1 MSGIAGMVLSLGMA
15 VDANVLIYER
25 TKEELRAGKG
35 TKQALAEGYKNAFSA
50 IFDSNLTSIITGI
63 ILFNFGTGPIRGFA
77 TTLIIGI
84 LCSFFSAVFLTR
96 LVYEHFMNKDKWL
109 NLTFTTGISKNLM
122 QNVHYN
128 FMGITKRSFTIW
140 GVIIVV
146 CIISFFVRGLAQ
158 SIDFTGGRNF
168 VVQFEQVVQPETV
181 RSLLQPK
188 VGDANVQAIAL
199 GTDGKTIRVT
209 TNYRINEDSPTIDA
223 EIEEFLYNALK
234 EGNLLG
240 EGTTLEIFIDRD
252 NRAGGLSSVLRR

>member
-1 MSGIAGMVLSLGMA
+1 MG
-15 VDANVLIYER
+15 
-25 TKEELRAGKG
+25 
-35 TKQALAEGYKNAFSA
+35 
-50 IFDSNLTSIITGI
+50 
-63 ILFNFGTGPIRGFA
+63 
-77 TTLIIGI
+77 
-84 LCSFFSAVFLTR
+84 
-96 LVYEHFMNKDKWL
+96 KDKWL

-128 FMGITKRSFTIW
+128 FMGVTKRSFIIW
-140 GVIIVV
+140 GAVIVV
-146 CIISFFVRGLAQ
+146 CIISFFVRGLSQ

-209 TNYRINEDSPTIDA
+209 TNYRIEEDSPTIDA
-223 EIEEFLYNALK
+223 EIEEFLYDALK

-252 NRAGGLSSVLRR
+252 NRTGGSIISHRKLVQVSLMISKHLLFGQLCWL

>member
-1 MSGIAGMVLSLGMA
+1 
-15 VDANVLIYER
+15 
-25 TKEELRAGKG
+25 
-35 TKQALAEGYKNAFSA
+35 
-50 IFDSNLTSIITGI
+50 
-63 ILFNFGTGPIRGFA
+63 
-77 TTLIIGI
+77 
-84 LCSFFSAVFLTR
+84 
-96 LVYEHFMNKDKWL
+96 
-109 NLTFTTGISKNLM
+109 
-122 QNVHYN
+122 
-128 FMGITKRSFTIW
+128 MGITKRSFTIW

-223 EIEEFLYNALK
+223 EIEEFL
-234 EGNLLG
+234 
-240 EGTTLEIFIDRD
+240 TMR
-252 NRAGGLSSVLRR
+252 